1 MQQILCVICKHV
13 AKKCYKA
20 SALLT
25 FKFLFA
31 ILKGM
36 LSNLWLTN
44 YLGHVLCP
52 AVLYECTGLRQDSNI
67 LLIIHIWLEILVRN

>member
-1 MQQILCVICKHV
+1 MLCVIYKHI

-25 FKFLFA
+25 LKFLFA

-36 LSNLWLTN
+36 LSNLWLTE
-44 YLGHVLCP
+44 YLEHVLCP
-52 AVLYECTGLRQDSNI
+52 AVLYEYRITPRL
-67 LLIIHIWLEILVRN
+67 